1 VSNDDHRDGGG
12 SRQIDRRFEAVVL
25 VTDSTEDS
33 TEWLRTSATVLD
45 ALRGQGFA
53 VAVITPSPLAELAA
67 LLLTETADTAPLLL
81 AGGGG
86 AERAIAEED
95 GLRELPRVRA
105 QGDPTVLER
114 VGRGV
119 ADRLAVLG
127 FTTQSDPIDPAG
139 FVTMNLDGFE
149 ATADEGAQPSE
160 LLALAVDAAHDAG
173 LADPHATLAGTRLT
187 IGTSEE
193 RGAVRWALDEL
204 WNRGY
209 APADILVVDS
219 AIDVP
224 DRLADQLRRRGGR
237 ELPGAQPVPGWSLV
251 IDGFDPE
258 RERARSALLALADG
272 RLGTSGAPLG
282 EHANIHP
289 YVLAMGVYDGS
300 GPETHLLTAPVILRL
315 PYRLDPDV
323 ELRRA
328 LDLRTGVLHE
338 RLVVTRK
345 NAIGTKTLVGSLD
358 SVRFS
363 SLARPGTVVVRAS
376 CPDERPRPL
385 LFPPADDDPLDEGT
399 DATAR
404 WMRVSAT
411 DGGVAAA
418 SIEVETPR
426 DGGRV
431 VDRVAVYELGPDS
444 LPEPVEAVEGAQACR
459 RLGFDRLLA
468 EHRRSWAGRW
478 QDADI
483 TIEGDDELQLATRFN
498 LFHLMA
504 SVPDDG
510 EAAVGA
516 RGLTGPGYRGHVFW
530 DADTFVLPFLA
541 ATHPPAAR
549 AMLEYRIRRL
559 PAALDAA
566 RALQRAGA
574 RFPWESA
581 RSGRDVTPLSA
592 PDRSGRVVPI
602 RTGLLEEHIVA
613 QVPWAACCYT
623 DWTGDDDFAYGAGLR
638 LVVESARYWASR
650 IRVARDG
657 TAHIYGVIGPDE
669 YHEPVD
675 DNAFT
680 NVAARWNLRRAADA
694 VEETSDAGD
703 VTEEEAQHWRRLADE
718 LVDGYDAD
726 TGIYEQFAGFR
737 GLEPLIIE
745 EVAPRRPIAAD
756 LLLGAERV
764 HGAQVIKQADV
775 LMLHHLFPAEV
786 APDSLEPNLR
796 HYEPRTAHGSSL
808 SPAIHASLFARVRDF
823 DPALA
828 ALRMAAR
835 IDLDDLT
842 GTTGG
847 GLHLAT
853 MGGVWQAFAYGF
865 FGLRPH
871 EGRLI
876 VDPRLPPQWAALE
889 IRVRFRGSR
898 MTIRSERGR
907 LTVHAAPAIGVLI
920 DSSPFRAT
928 PGGLEFERRGPNWR
942 LIR

>member
-1 VSNDDHRDGGG
+1 VSDEHHRAGERP
-12 SRQIDRRFEAVVL
+12 RQGDRRFEAVVL
-25 VTDSTEDS
+25 VTDSTE
-33 TEWLRTSATVLD
+33 WMPGAATVLN
-45 ALRGQGFA
+45 ALRGLGFA
-53 VAVITPSPLAELAA
+53 AAVVARAPLAELTT
-67 LLLTETADTAPLLL
+67 LLASETTDAAPLLF
-81 AGGGG
+81 AG
-86 AERAIAEED
+86 AEGGERAVAEEN
-95 GLRELPRVRA
+95 GLREFPRVRA
-105 QGDPTVLER
+105 VADPTVLER
-114 VGRGV
+114 VGRAV
-119 ADRLAVLG
+119 AERLAVLG
-127 FTTQSDPIDPAG
+127 FPAEVDSIGPAG
-139 FVTMNLDGFE
+139 SITLTLD
-149 ATADEGAQPSE
+149 ALAAPAHDEERASE
-160 LLALAVDAAHDAG
+160 LRALAIDAARDAG
-173 LADPHATLAGTRLT
+173 LVDPRVTLAGTRLT
-187 IGTSEE
+187 IGTSEA
-193 RGAVRWALDEL
+193 RAAVRWALDEL

-209 APADILVVDS
+209 APPDILVVDP
-219 AIDVP
+219 ATAVDVP
-224 DRLADQLRRRGGR
+224 DLLADQLRRRGGR
-237 ELPGAQPVPGWSLV
+237 ELPGARPIPGWSLV
-251 IDGFDPE
+251 IEGFDPE

-282 EHANIHP
+282 EHASTHRF
-289 YVLAMGVYDGS
+289 VLAMGVYDGS
-300 GPETHLLTAPVILRL
+300 GTETHLLTAPIALQL
-315 PYRLDPDV
+315 PYRLDRDV
-323 ELRRA
+323 ELRRV

-338 RLVVTRK
+338 RLTVTRE
-345 NAIGTKTLVGSLD
+345 NTIGTKSVGRLD

-363 SLARPGTVVVRAS
+363 SLARPGTVVLRAT
-376 CPDERPRPL
+376 CPDERPRTL
-385 LFPPADDDPLDEGT
+385 LLQPADDDPLDEGT
-399 DATAR
+399 DGNVR
-404 WMRVSAT
+404 WMRVAAT

-418 SIEVETPR
+418 AVEVETPR
-426 DGGRV
+426 DGGGRV
-431 VDRVAVYELGPDS
+431 IDRVAVYELGPDS
-444 LPEPVEAVEGAQACR
+444 LPEPVEAVESAQER
-459 RLGFDRLLA
+459 RRRGFDRLLA

-483 TIEGDDELQLATRFN
+483 TIEGDGELQLATRFN

-504 SVPDDG
+504 SVPHDG

-516 RGLTGPGYRGHVFW
+516 RGLSGPAYRGHVFW

-581 RSGRDVTPLSA
+581 RSGRDVTPVSA

-602 RTGLLEEHIVA
+602 RTGQLEEHIVA
-613 QVPWAACCYT
+613 QVPWAACCYS

-638 LVVESARYWASR
+638 VLVESARYWASR
-650 IRVARDG
+650 VRVARDG

-703 VTEEEAQHWRRLADE
+703 VTEEEAQHWRRLAGE
-718 LVDGYDAD
+718 LVDGYDAE

-737 GLEPLIIE
+737 ELEPLIIE

-775 LMLHHLFPAEV
+775 LMLHHLFPSEV

-796 HYEPRTAHGSSL
+796 FYEPRTAHGSSL

-828 ALRMAAR
+828 ALRMATR

-871 EGRLI
+871 ADRLT
-876 VDPRLPPQWAALE
+876 VDPRLPPQWAAVE

-898 MTIRSERGR
+898 VTVRTERGH
-907 LTVHAAPAIGVLI
+907 LAVHASPAIGVLI

-942 LIR
+942 LVR